1 MMTRSLILAVLIA
14 GTAFAQSGY
23 RITADQVVVDR
34 PAHWQSW
41 NFPPGVLDLGSSGT
55 VQPRSLRRDINAV
68 GDIVA
73 NLRARPPDGLK
84 KDPEDIVLADA
95 ILGGARSNVAGV
107 ENLFDGDMTTYW
119 EPDPPT
125 EALDLGT
132 QWWFIVDL
140 GRLVMAK
147 KLVLKFVAEE
157 LGDPFLQFDLLA
169 SQGNIPKGN
178 QRSPTPEF
186 TTILRTLKPNKE
198 QRVFELVTNSE
209 PTFAGTGM
217 RFVQI
222 IITGSDFDRGREV
235 SLAQYEAL
243 PASDQGAIE
252 FYKRQADG
260 SETVV
265 SPEIYELL
273 TAEQQGPIRYFQR
286 ERPRLAELEIWAE
299 GDEILTGTLARG
311 GYGTATQT
319 AAINNL
325 IDGQIESKVQFLY
338 SFGRGSFKDPEG
350 IVFFDLGA
358 FYWIDAFRMAYGGS
372 PFRDYRLDFSDG
384 SLEADGTLKWTT
396 TGTRQT
402 SAPTAVGSKWE
413 SETNLRFGAYEGNDF
428 ERVKARF
435 FRLVWE
441 QVESATARG
450 GATGQPAEI
459 QLYGQG
465 YHPEVALTSNL
476 IRLGGSRNLLSIAW
490 DADTPPGTSVVL
502 QTRTGNELDEVLRY
516 FKKDGTEVTEA
527 EYNKLLSIFRGD
539 TVGEEVAGGDWSD
552 WSAPYEDASGSPITS
567 PSPRA
572 YLEVRAILRSDT
584 PDYSA
589 TLRSIR
595 LHFTNPVAQGL
606 SGEVTPFAVEQ
617 LGQSQRFSL
626 YVRPQFAAG
635 DPGFDQLLVV
645 APSDMRLAFEG
656 VYGGP
661 AAALATD
668 VGTDWALEDAEV
680 VPTAGDSLQVA
691 FSAISPSSEVEVVRL
706 DFSTALFSTGAVL
719 QASLQHSAED
729 EGGWQRVDP
738 GEAVAEVVSNTTT
751 LVGKVASGPLVQ
763 SVSVEPAVFS
773 PNGDGINDEALFRF
787 TVVKVG
793 DDSPVEVFLYD
804 LQGRLVRRLV
814 EQRALSTGSYGIAW
828 DGRDEQGAVAPP
840 GIYLARLRV
849 DTDTEGSQIGNAEIF
864 RTIAVAY

>member
-1 MMTRSLILAVLIA
+1 MMYRSLILSVLIA

-34 PAHWQSW
+34 RAHWQSW

-73 NLRARPPDGLK
+73 NLQARPPDGLK

-95 ILGGARSNVAGV
+95 ILGGARSNIAGV

-125 EALDLGT
+125 EELDLST

-147 KLVLKFVAEE
+147 KLVLKFVDEE

-217 RFVQI
+217 RFLQI

-235 SLAQYEAL
+235 SPAQYEAL

-286 ERPRLAELEIWAE
+286 ERPRLAELEVWAE

-358 FYWIDAFRMAYGGS
+358 FYWIDAFRLAYGGS
-372 PFRDYRLDFSDG
+372 PFKDYRLDFSDG
-384 SLEADGTLKWTT
+384 SLEADGSLKWTT

-413 SETNLRFGAYEGNDF
+413 SETNLRFGTYEGNDF

-441 QVESATARG
+441 QIESATARG
-450 GATGQPAEI
+450 GATGQPSEI
-459 QLYGQG
+459 QLYGRG

-527 EYNKLLSIFRGD
+527 DYNKLLSIFRGD

-552 WSAPYEDASGSPITS
+552 WSAPYEVAEGSPITS

-572 YLEVRAILRSDT
+572 YLEVRAVLRSDT

-595 LHFTNPVAQGL
+595 LNFTNPVAQGL
-606 SGEVTPFAVEQ
+606 SGEVAPFAVEQ
-617 LGQSQRFSL
+617 LGQPQRFSL
-626 YVRPQFAAG
+626 YVRPRFAAG

-661 AAALATD
+661 AAALAAD
-668 VGTDWALEDAEV
+668 VGADWVLDGAEV

-691 FSAISPSSEVEVVRL
+691 FSAIGPSSGVEVVRL

-719 QASLQHSAED
+719 QASLQHSAEG

-763 SVSVEPAVFS
+763 SVSVEPTAFT
-773 PNGDGINDEALFRF
+773 PNGDGINDEASFRF

-793 DDSPVEVFLYD
+793 DDSPVEVLIYD
-804 LQGRLVRRLV
+804 LQGRLVRRLA

-828 DGRDEQGAVAPP
+828 DGRDEQGAVAAP
-840 GIYLARLRV
+840 GVYLARLRV

>member
-1 MMTRSLILAVLIA
+1 MMYRLLILVVLLA

-23 RITADQVVVDR
+23 RITADQVVVDSR
-34 PAHWQSW
+34 AHWQSW

-125 EALDLGT
+125 EELDLGT

-147 KLVLKFVAEE
+147 KLVLKFVDEE

-209 PTFAGTGM
+209 PTFAGAGM
-217 RFVQI
+217 RFLQI

-286 ERPRLAELEIWAE
+286 ERPRLAELEVWTE
-299 GDEILTGTLARG
+299 GDEILTGALARG

-350 IVFFDLGA
+350 ILFFDLGA

-384 SLEADGTLKWTT
+384 SLEADGSLKWTT
-396 TGTRQT
+396 GGTRQT
-402 SAPTAVGSKWE
+402 SSAASVGSKRE
-413 SETNLRFGAYEGNDF
+413 SEDNLRFGDYEGNDF

-441 QVESATARG
+441 QIESATARG

-459 QLYGQG
+459 QLYGRG

-539 TVGEEVAGGDWSD
+539 TIGEEVAGGDWSD

-572 YLEVRAILRSDT
+572 YLEVRAVLRSDM

-589 TLRSIR
+589 TLRSLR
-595 LHFTNPVAQGL
+595 LHFANPVAQGL

-668 VGTDWALEDAEV
+668 VGVDWALDGAEV

-691 FSAISPSSEVEVVRL
+691 FSAISPSSGVEVVRL

-719 QASLQHSAED
+719 QASLQHSVEG

-738 GEAVAEVVSNTTT
+738 GEAVAEIVSNTTT

-763 SVSVEPAVFS
+763 AVSVVPAVFT
-773 PNGDGINDEALFRF
+773 PNGDGINDEASFRF

-793 DDSPVEVFLYD
+793 DDSPVEVLIYD

-828 DGRDEQGAVAPP
+828 DGRDGQGDVAPP
-840 GIYLARLRV
+840 GLYLARLRV
-849 DTDTEGSQIGNAEIF
+849 DTDTEGSQIGNAETF

>member
-1 MMTRSLILAVLIA
+1 MMTRSLILAFLIA

-23 RITADQVVVDR
+23 RIAADQVVVDR
-34 PAHWQSW
+34 RTHWQSW

-73 NLRARPPDGLK
+73 NLQARPPDGLK

-147 KLVLKFVAEE
+147 KLVLKFVDEE

-243 PASDQGAIE
+243 PASDRGAIE

-273 TAEQQGPIRYFQR
+273 TVEQQGPIRYFQR
-286 ERPRLAELEIWAE
+286 ERPRLAELEVWTE

-372 PFRDYRLDFSDG
+372 PFKDYRLDFSDG

-441 QVESATARG
+441 QIESATARG

-459 QLYGQG
+459 QLYGRG
-465 YHPEVALTSNL
+465 YHPEVTLTSNL
-476 IRLGGSRNLLSIAW
+476 IRLGGSRNLLSIEW

-539 TVGEEVAGGDWSD
+539 TIGEEVAGGDWSD

-572 YLEVRAILRSDT
+572 YLEVRAVLRSDT

-595 LHFTNPVAQGL
+595 LNFTNPVAQGL

-617 LGQSQRFSL
+617 LGQPQQFSL

-645 APSDMRLAFEG
+645 APSDMRLAFSG

-668 VGTDWALEDAEV
+668 AGADWVLDGAEI

-691 FSAISPSSEVEVVRL
+691 FSAINPSSGVEVVRL

-719 QASLQHSAED
+719 QASLQHSIEG

-763 SVSVEPAVFS
+763 AVSVVPAVFT
-773 PNGDGINDEALFRF
+773 PNGDGINDEASFRF

-793 DDSPVEVFLYD
+793 DDSPVEVYIYD
-804 LQGRLVRRLV
+804 LQGRLIRRLV

-828 DGRDEQGAVAPP
+828 DGRDGQGDIAPP
-840 GIYLARLRV
+840 GVYLARLRV

>member
-1 MMTRSLILAVLIA
+1 MMTRSLLLAVLIA
-14 GTAFAQSGY
+14 GAAFAQSGY
-23 RITADQVVVDR
+23 RITTDQVVVDSR
-34 PAHWQSW
+34 AHWQSW

-73 NLRARPPDGLK
+73 NLQARPPDGLK

-107 ENLFDGDMTTYW
+107 GNLFDGDMTTYW

-125 EALDLGT
+125 EELDLGT

-147 KLVLKFVAEE
+147 KLVLKFVDEE

-235 SLAQYEAL
+235 SPAQYEAL

-286 ERPRLAELEIWAE
+286 ERPRLAELEVWAE
-299 GDEILTGTLARG
+299 GDEILTGALARG

-350 IVFFDLGA
+350 ILFFDLGA
-358 FYWIDAFRMAYGGS
+358 FYWIDAFRMAYGGT
-372 PFRDYRLDFSDG
+372 PFKDYRLDFSDG
-384 SLEADGTLKWTT
+384 SLEADGSLKWTT
-396 TGTRQT
+396 GGTRQT
-402 SAPTAVGSKWE
+402 ASATSVGSKRD
-413 SETNLRFGAYEGNDF
+413 SEDNLRFGDYEGNDF
-428 ERVKARF
+428 EQIKARF

-441 QVESATARG
+441 QIESATARG

-459 QLYGQG
+459 QLYGRG

-539 TVGEEVAGGDWSD
+539 TIGEEVAGGDWSD

-572 YLEVRAILRSDT
+572 YLEVRAILGSDT

-595 LHFTNPVAQGL
+595 LNFTNPVAQGL

-617 LGQSQRFSL
+617 LGQPQRFSL

-668 VGTDWALEDAEV
+668 VGADWALGDTEV
-680 VPTAGDSLQVA
+680 VPTASDSLQVA
-691 FSAISPSSEVEVVRL
+691 FSAISPSSGVEVVRL

-719 QASLQHSAED
+719 QASLQHSVEG

-763 SVSVEPAVFS
+763 AVSVVPAVFT
-773 PNGDGINDEALFRF
+773 PNGDGVNDEVSFRF

-793 DDSPVEVFLYD
+793 DDSPVEVHIYD

-828 DGRDEQGAVAPP
+828 DGRDEQGVVARP